1 MLRNHPCSVGRTSG
15 CRFDN
20 KSRLLYQFERTE
32 EIAIQL
38 NYTKLPPVA
47 LTPFQTN
54 SLRFSNCSAIFMDLL
69 GSLTYMLTEVT
80 RI

>member
-38 NYTKLPPVA
+38 LHKITSSGV
-47 LTPFQTN
+47 N
-54 SLRFSNCSAIFMDLL
+54 SLSDQQLKVLKLFGNIHGPFGFPYIYAH
-69 GSLTYMLTEVT
+69 
-80 RI
+80 